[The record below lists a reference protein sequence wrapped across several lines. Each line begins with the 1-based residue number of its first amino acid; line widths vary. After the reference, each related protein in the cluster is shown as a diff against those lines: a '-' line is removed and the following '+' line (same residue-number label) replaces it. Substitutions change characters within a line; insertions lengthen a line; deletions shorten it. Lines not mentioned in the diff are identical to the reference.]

1 MSSKRNVMSKSEYFY
16 LSHMDEIHDQ
26 LNDQIECF
34 YNRKSFGYN
43 NTNNELDFYVNLYLN
58 LSEKYI
64 LDFDDV
70 IDYELKKDSQGKKYF
85 IMDYD
90 MLPNGEE
97 VEIREYLKI
106 NPNINLENISKNK
119 IIRSV
124 KNIATKV
131 KLLNPKV
138 YNNARAFYL
147 TVES

>member
-1 MSSKRNVMSKSEYFY
+1 MSSKSNVMSKSEYFY
-16 LSHMDEIHDQ
+16 LTNMEEIHDQ
-26 LNDQIECF
+26 LNDQLECL
-34 YNRKSFGYN
+34 YNRKRFGYN
-43 NTNNELDFYVNLYLN
+43 NSNNELDFYVNLYLN